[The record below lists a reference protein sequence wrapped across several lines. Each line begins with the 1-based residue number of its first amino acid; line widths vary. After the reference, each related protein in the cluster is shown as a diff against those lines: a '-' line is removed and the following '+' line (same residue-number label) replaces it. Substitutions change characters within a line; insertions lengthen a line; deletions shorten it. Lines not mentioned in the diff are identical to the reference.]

1 MWLPFFF
8 YFEWFFKHTLGVKAV
23 MFFLCIV
30 EYGSI
35 IIILI
40 FLYKFKSF
48 NRIIGKPDES
58 LGRKATGS
66 LKWQPAA
73 WNEVHCLFG
82 SVFLR
87 CYFIDVTIM
96 ILSGKNEKN
105 KSMKKAKRW
114 LATVGKK
121 NGGSGPAHW
130 KIKNMENSMI
140 SEKPCAG
147 PDVFSWGFSAS
158 DKDRFFA
165 DFSKNRKTVKKYH
178 T

>member
-1 MWLPFFF
+1 
-8 YFEWFFKHTLGVKAV
+8 
-23 MFFLCIV
+23 
-30 EYGSI
+30 
-35 IIILI
+35 
-40 FLYKFKSF
+40 
-48 NRIIGKPDES
+48 
-58 LGRKATGS
+58 
-66 LKWQPAA
+66 
-73 WNEVHCLFG
+73 
-82 SVFLR
+82 
-87 CYFIDVTIM
+87 M

-105 KSMKKAKRW
+105 KSMKK
-114 LATVGKK
+114 ATVGKK

>member
-1 MWLPFFF
+1 
-8 YFEWFFKHTLGVKAV
+8 
-23 MFFLCIV
+23 
-30 EYGSI
+30 
-35 IIILI
+35 
-40 FLYKFKSF
+40 
-48 NRIIGKPDES
+48 
-58 LGRKATGS
+58 
-66 LKWQPAA
+66 
-73 WNEVHCLFG
+73 
-82 SVFLR
+82 
-87 CYFIDVTIM
+87 M
-96 ILSGKNEKN
+96 ILSGKNEEN
-105 KSMKKAKRW
+105 KSMKKAKRC

-165 DFSKNRKTVKKYH
+165 DFSKNRKTIKKYH